1 MVRKNSLLEG
11 DMEMEQVKLGIIG
24 YGQQGGFY
32 GSLVAEGKV
41 ENMKVVAVT
50 DIDEAKDEKIK
61 ADFPDAKIYRDY
73 KEMVNSGDVDAVL
86 TAVPHY
92 LHPEM
97 AIYALENGL
106 HVLNEKPAGVY
117 TEQVKK
123 LNEVAESKKDE
134 LTYAIMFN
142 QRNNPLYQKIKA
154 IVENGEIGNIRRT
167 NWIITTWWRPQAYYD
182 MSAWRATWGAEG
194 GGVLVNQAPHQ
205 LDLLQWIAG
214 VPKSVYSNVKYGY
227 QRDIP
232 VEDEVTAMIDY
243 GNGASGV
250 FVTCTHDIIGTDR
263 LEILGDKGKIV
274 VEDSKTAYI
283 TRMKKSEN
291 ELNKEMDFEGVKDLF
306 MGKLDVSELWETE
319 TFTEESPWGEQHA
332 GVLRNFA
339 ANILDNEPL
348 LAPGSEGI
356 NGVRLANAI
365 HLSDWLGKEVT
376 LDDFDDALY
385 LEELNKRIA
394 NEGKFEQREA

>member
-1 MVRKNSLLEG
+1 MT
-11 DMEMEQVKLGIIG
+11 QVKLGIIG

-32 GSLVAEGKV
+32 GSLISQGKV
-41 ENMKVVAVT
+41 ENMVVTAVT
-50 DIDEAKDEKIK
+50 DIDEGKDEKIK

-73 KEMVNSGDVDAVL
+73 QEMIDNADIDAVL

-97 AIYALENGL
+97 AIYALEHGK

-117 TEQVKK
+117 TEQVKQ
-123 LNEVAESKKDE
+123 LNEVAEAKKDE

-142 QRNNPLYQKIKA
+142 QRNNPLYQRIKE
-154 IVENGEIGNIRRT
+154 IIENGEIGNIRRT

-182 MSAWRATWGAEG
+182 MSDWRATWGAEG

-205 LDLLQWIAG
+205 LDLIQWIAG
-214 VPKSVYSNVKYGY
+214 VPKSVYSKVKYGY

-232 VEDEVTAMIDY
+232 VEDEVTAVLDY
-243 GNGASGV
+243 GNGATGV
-250 FVTCTHDIIGTDR
+250 FITCTHDIIGTDR

-274 VEDSKTAYI
+274 VEDSKVAHV
-283 TRMKKSEN
+283 TRMKKSES

-306 MGKLDVSELWETE
+306 MGKLNVSEIWETE
-319 TFTEESPWGEQHA
+319 TFTEESPWGEQHG

-339 ANILDNEPL
+339 AHILDNEPL
-348 LAPGSEGI
+348 LAPGTEGI

-394 NEGKFEQREA
+394 EEGKFDQREA

>member
-1 MVRKNSLLEG
+1 MT
-11 DMEMEQVKLGIIG
+11 QVKLGIIG

-32 GSLVAEGKV
+32 GSLISQGNV
-41 ENMKVVAVT
+41 ENMIVTAVT
-50 DIDEAKDEKIK
+50 DIDEEKDEKIK

-73 KEMVNSGDVDAVL
+73 QEMINDADIDAVL

-97 AIYALENGL
+97 AIYALEHGK

-117 TEQVKK
+117 TEQVKQ
-123 LNEVAESKKDE
+123 LNEVAEAKKDE

-142 QRNNPLYQKIKA
+142 QRNNPLYQRIKE

-182 MSAWRATWGAEG
+182 MSDWRATWGAEG

-205 LDLLQWIAG
+205 LDLIQWIAG
-214 VPKSVYSNVKYGY
+214 VPKSVYSKVKYGY

-232 VEDEVTAMIDY
+232 VEDEVTAVLDY
-243 GNGASGV
+243 GNGATGV
-250 FVTCTHDIIGTDR
+250 FITCTHDIIGTDR

-274 VEDSKTAYI
+274 VEDSKVAHV
-283 TRMKKSEN
+283 TRMKKSES

-306 MGKLDVSELWETE
+306 MGKLNVSELWETE
-319 TFTEESPWGEQHA
+319 TFTEESAWGEQHG

-339 ANILDNEPL
+339 AHILDNEPL
-348 LAPGSEGI
+348 LAPGTEGI

-385 LEELNKRIA
+385 LDELNKRIA
-394 NEGKFEQREA
+394 EEGKFEQREA